1 MLNSISLRFYFIVD
15 VLNYLNS
22 FSNPVVYSPMLT
34 QPLTRRELKEKNHS
48 ATELKMPLDIEN
60 RSFSPSKEKWRVNRK
75 SRLSNYNQ
83 QDKYEAQLEPSD
95 ISHQLYFSPP
105 QFYFFTIVTL
115 FFTTLAFS
123 RHDSTSFTVRLN

>member
-1 MLNSISLRFYFIVD
+1 
-15 VLNYLNS
+15 
-22 FSNPVVYSPMLT
+22 
-34 QPLTRRELKEKNHS
+34 
-48 ATELKMPLDIEN
+48 MPLDIEN

-105 QFYFFTIVTL
+105 QFYFFTILTLFFIISILFFTILTL